1 MKLHTRHSN
10 KYQIVAAD
18 TIHVPY
24 IHYWSYITR
33 MHALEE
39 IAYHCFQAVRN
50 LLADVKNR
58 FIVHKVTNDRDK
70 IHTISCIETHITS
83 MDTIDA

>member
-1 MKLHTRHSN
+1 
-10 KYQIVAAD
+10 
-18 TIHVPY
+18 
-24 IHYWSYITR
+24 